1 VAAVTLCHCQRAL
14 IKHVSRSRDFARFQL
29 TELRTF
35 YTVTPEVKL
44 KSHKL
49 SRLTYLNSPLRGNY
63 RASQTLVK
71 NCSVNSSHVVTT
83 GTWRSLEYQVTG
95 TEVNSA
101 WAIPSWVGARLSTKW
116 ELGEL
121 TGTSRDTSA
130 RIRGLA
136 VLAVVWLRTS
146 VEVREAVAY
155 QRLFATM
162 CHTDPHLFYLLTYL
176 VQKAGKYKPQT
187 VKY

>member
-1 VAAVTLCHCQRAL
+1 MAAVTLCQCQRAL

-49 SRLTYLNSPLRGNY
+49 SWLTYLNSPLSGNY

-83 GTWRSLEYQVTG
+83 GT
-95 TEVNSA
+95 EVNSA
-101 WAIPSWVGARLSTKW
+101 WAIPSWVGAWVPSDRHRGQLSVSHPFV
-116 ELGEL
+116 
-121 TGTSRDTSA
+121 SRRSLEYQVRA
-130 RIRGLA
+130 GGVNRHIAWYISPYPWSRSVSCCLA
-136 VLAVVWLRTS
+136 
-146 VEVREAVAY
+146 E
-155 QRLFATM
+155 
-162 CHTDPHLFYLLTYL
+162 D
-176 VQKAGKYKPQT
+176 
-187 VKY
+187 